1 MDGPSAPA
9 GLSLN
14 DWYKLKAQST
24 RRMEAEAAAH
34 SPAKSSHGA
43 AAQAAPSS
51 LHQSVLSSH
60 SHSAPIMPVFS
71 VSGDGGIPPVSGEE
85 ATAKGGFVKRFTS
98 MVRVAADGS
107 PAPLV
112 TFTPNSMVISG
123 APSGG
128 LGVRA
133 LLETSSPSPGFGSSV
148 GFNSMELKSRPDVV
162 GFSSKALPIP
172 AAMREAFMEAKRRV
186 AKLKEEGK
194 PVDATAVSMGALGA
208 YLAVPAGAKIEKV
221 KKPGPEKKVAGA
233 SERLYPG
240 PKEPEPEPEP
250 AGPVLRVKGASE
262 RLYPGPKPKELDEV
276 EQTQEQHEPPRRVKG
291 ASERLYPGPPRE
303 ASNAGLLMDNQEA
316 APAAPPVKRV
326 IGASSRLYPGAGAS
340 RSRRRSASSD
350 SSSSSSSGSPAEP
363 TPEPDAAAG
372 DSEQPAPQPAERVQR
387 KAVKVQSQRA
397 SSVRVQLRGNDADAA
412 DANPLDERKA
422 REDAPSRP
430 EDAAE
435 AELQPLCGGKE
446 APAPKPTKPKLV
458 GKAGSYVGGK
468 FVLFDPAADA
478 KKKPSLAQCMK
489 NLKKRTPGIDLRSG
503 GTSAGLHW
511 MYRGAP
517 GICAAAAGL
526 AGGGVAGFMS
536 PDNADSSFI
545 PAVDWSKEN
554 SSTNVSMTLGTKFME
569 WIERYTHAPI
579 EHPHQEWVA
588 ELLAASA
595 TTSEQTSLATAPE
608 LADDQN
614 STPVDSEQHHRVTI
628 DSKENEP

>member
-9 GLSLN
+9 GMSLN
-14 DWYKLKAQST
+14 DWYKMKAQST
-24 RRMEAEAAAH
+24 RRMEAPAASH
-34 SPAKSSHGA
+34 SPAKSSHA
-43 AAQAAPSS
+43 AAAHAALSS
-51 LHQSVLSSH
+51 LQQSALSSH
-60 SHSAPIMPVFS
+60 SHSVPIMPVFS
-71 VSGDGGIPPVSGEE
+71 VSDDGDIPPVSEQ
-85 ATAKGGFVKRFTS
+85 AAAKGGFVKRFTS
-98 MVRVAADGS
+98 MVRVAADN

-123 APSGG
+123 PPSGG

-133 LLETSSPSPGFGSSV
+133 LLETSSPSPGFGSTV

-162 GFSSKALPIP
+162 GFSSKAMPIP

-208 YLAVPAGAKIEKV
+208 YLAVPAGTKIEKL

-240 PKEPEPEPEP
+240 PKPEPEPEPEP

-262 RLYPGPKPKELDEV
+262 RLYPGPKPKDSDEA

-303 ASNAGLLMDNQEA
+303 ASNTGLLMDNHEA
-316 APAAPPVKRV
+316 APVAPPVKRV

-340 RSRRRSASSD
+340 RPRRRGASSD

-363 TPEPDAAAG
+363 DAAAG
-372 DSEQPAPQPAERVQR
+372 DYEQPAPQPAERAQR
-387 KAVKVQSQRA
+387 KAIKVHLQRA
-397 SSVRVQLRGNDADAA
+397 PSVRAQPRGSDADAA
-412 DANPLDERKA
+412 DTNPLDEGKA
-422 REDAPSRP
+422 RDDAPNRP
-430 EDAAE
+430 EDGADV
-435 AELQPLCGGKE
+435 ELQPLCSGKE
-446 APAPKPTKPKLV
+446 ASAPKSTKPKLV

-468 FVLFDPAADA
+468 FVLFDPAAEA

-503 GTSAGLHW
+503 GTSTGLHW
-511 MYRGAP
+511 MYRGTP
-517 GICAAAAGL
+517 GICAAAPGM

-554 SSTNVSMTLGTKFME
+554 SSTNASMTLGTKFME

-579 EHPHQEWVA
+579 EHPHQEWAA
-588 ELLAASA
+588 ELLAASV
-595 TTSEQTSLATAPE
+595 TTSEVTAAPE

-614 STPVDSEQHHRVTI
+614 NTPVETEQHHTVNI
-628 DSKENEP
+628 DSKEYE